1 MSCFKIFF
9 IIINLLLTLS
19 TSCAFGKDP
28 NKIVAAKVNN
38 FIITAQDVLIAFEKL
53 PIKIKEK
60 SLPTLY
66 PRIVNELINQHLIAK
81 QAYKDKLHL
90 NKTVLKKI
98 KKNKDQI
105 LANSWLNIFLR
116 NQTKRENVEIFYKN
130 YLDNFKTQKEY
141 NASHILVKNEDEAEK
156 IIDKLKNNSNFS
168 RLAEKHSIGPS
179 AKNGGNL
186 GWFFS
191 GKMVKDFEN
200 ALLFLKKGDYSK
212 TPVKTKFGYHI
223 ILLNDKRDSKPKKL
237 SEIKNKIIQRI
248 RKKSLL
254 DLEKEIRKNN
264 EITIND
270 FDKVAKKA
278 NE

>member
-9 IIINLLLTLS
+9 IIINLLFTLS

-28 NKIVAAKVNN
+28 NKIIAAKVNN
-38 FIITAQDVLIAFEKL
+38 FIITAQDVLVAFEKL

-90 NKTVLKKI
+90 NKTVLEKI

-105 LANSWLNIFLR
+105 MANFWLNSFLR
-116 NQTKRENVEIFYKN
+116 NQTKIENVEIFYKN
-130 YLDNFKTQKEY
+130 YLNNFKTQKEY
-141 NASHILVKNEDEAEK
+141 NASHILVKNENEAEK
-156 IIDKLKNNSNFS
+156 IIDKLENNSNFS
-168 RLAEKHSIGPS
+168 RLAKKHSIGPS